1 MKNKV
6 FNTILGVN
14 SVFQAISCLITPIA
28 IGGVVAWLLTANNV
42 VGPWIYVV
50 LITAGV
56 LVGLVSMITF
66 LWRYAETAKAM
77 REAEELQDE
86 DTARDYSPERKRPD
100 ER

>member
-14 SVFQAISCLITPIA
+14 SVFQAISCLVTPII

-42 VGPWIYVV
+42 VGAWIYVV
-50 LITAGV
+50 LITGGV

-66 LWRYAETAKAM
+66 LWRYAETAKAI
-77 REAEELQDE
+77 REAEEQQAEGMPHDN
-86 DTARDYSPERKRPD
+86 SGERK
-100 ER
+100 